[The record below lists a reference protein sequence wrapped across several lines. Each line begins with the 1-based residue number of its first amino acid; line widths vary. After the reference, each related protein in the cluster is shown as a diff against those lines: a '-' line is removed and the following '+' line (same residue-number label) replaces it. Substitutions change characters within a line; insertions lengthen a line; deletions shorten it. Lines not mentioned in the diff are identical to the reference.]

1 MEPLELAGERFSDW
15 FEAHGISR
23 TTAFALLRAAGIEPS
38 KKRIEG
44 VNKPVSYLAGDQL
57 RAMEALV
64 EQHKA
69 GRSVAELS
77 SAIQKAVPER
87 SELIATNPSE
97 PDDKA
102 TGGSLLERLQ
112 ALQLA
117 QSTGATL
124 TSREARWIL
133 GKKPVASERLE
144 RVGVNAWR
152 LLNN

>member
-15 FEAHGISR
+15 YEGHGISR

-38 KKRIEG
+38 KRRIEG

-64 EQHKA
+64 EQHKQ

-77 SAIQKAVPER
+77 TAIQKAVPER
-87 SELIATNPSE
+87 SELVATSPGE

-133 GKKPVASERLE
+133 GKKPVASEKVE